1 MLKLV
6 CADLDARPLFWTEG
20 KMRYGYEPEVA
31 KAIADEM
38 GEKLEWV
45 FLRWADF
52 KDYVLSGQAD
62 GILCGSAITPERE
75 KVFLY
80 SKPYAC
86 FNESVLIRSED
97 EMTKPEDFKGKVLG
111 AIEGSTNMALAQ
123 QWPDIE
129 YRAFSGNSDN
139 VFWDMIHALENKEI
153 DGVVDDEPAFGG
165 VVENS
170 SFKISF
176 TIETKNMWG
185 VALAPDNYKLKKRID
200 ESLTKIQKNGKLK
213 EIWRDFFSF
222 QYPDDLRLQ
231 IEFMSH
237 V

>member
-1 MLKLV
+1 MLKLI

-20 KMRYGYEPEVA
+20 KTRFGYEPEVA

-80 SKPYAC
+80 SQPYAC

-97 EMTKPEDFKGKVLG
+97 QMTKPEDFRGKVLG

-123 QWPDIE
+123 QWPGIE
-129 YRAFSGNSDN
+129 YRSFSGNSDN

-165 VVENS
+165 LIANS
-170 SFKISF
+170 VFKISF
-176 TIETKNMWG
+176 TVETMNAWG
-185 VALAPDNYKLKKRID
+185 IALAQHNTELKIKIDQALAQIIEKKKL
-200 ESLTKIQKNGKLK
+200 ES
-213 EIWRDFFSF
+213 IWTRNFDF
-222 QYPDDLRLQ
+222 QYPEKFFNSL
-231 IEFMSH
+231 F
-237 V
+237 

>member
-1 MLKLV
+1 
-6 CADLDARPLFWTEG
+6 
-20 KMRYGYEPEVA
+20 
-31 KAIADEM
+31 
-38 GEKLEWV
+38 
-45 FLRWADF
+45 
-52 KDYVLSGQAD
+52 
-62 GILCGSAITPERE
+62 
-75 KVFLY
+75 
-80 SKPYAC
+80 
-86 FNESVLIRSED
+86 
-97 EMTKPEDFKGKVLG
+97 
-111 AIEGSTNMALAQ
+111 MALAQ

-170 SFKISF
+170 SLKISF

-213 EIWRDFFSF
+213 EIWKDFFSF

-231 IEFMSH
+231 IEFISH

>member
-1 MLKLV
+1 MLKLI

-20 KMRYGYEPEVA
+20 KIRFGYEPEVA
-31 KAIADEM
+31 QAIADEM
-38 GEKLEWV
+38 GETLEWV

-80 SKPYAC
+80 SQPYAC

-97 EMTKPEDFKGKVLG
+97 QMAKAEDFKGKVLG
-111 AIEGSTNMALAQ
+111 AIEGSTNMALAK
-123 QWPDIE
+123 QWPGIE

-139 VFWDMIHALENKEI
+139 VFWDMIHALKNKEI

-165 VVENS
+165 LVENNS
-170 SFKISF
+170 YKISF
-176 TIETKNMWG
+176 TIETKNRWG
-185 VALAPDNYKLKKRID
+185 IALAPDNHKLKKRID
-200 ESLTKIQKNGKLK
+200 ESLVTIQKNGKLK
-213 EIWRDFFSF
+213 GIWKNFFSF
-222 QYPDDLRLQ
+222 QYPDDLRL
-231 IEFMSH
+231 
-237 V
+237 